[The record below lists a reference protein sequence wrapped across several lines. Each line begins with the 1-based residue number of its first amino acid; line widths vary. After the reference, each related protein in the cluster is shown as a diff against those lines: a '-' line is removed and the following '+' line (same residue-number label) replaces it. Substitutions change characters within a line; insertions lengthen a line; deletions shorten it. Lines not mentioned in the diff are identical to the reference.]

1 MNRLHNPNYLNA
13 ALFILMAGAI
23 YFVITTSTNLPLQM
37 ASHFNAE
44 GIADGFMSQEGY
56 TNTMLALIVLVPG
69 LLALT
74 PLGMRKLSADLIN
87 IPHKE
92 YWLTPERRELT
103 FQTLHR
109 FMSVMACFLVLFLS
123 YVHWLVIQANE
134 RQPPAMSVPNIV
146 LGMIVFLLL
155 IGGWSLLLHRQFKL
169 SDPTKV

>member
-44 GIADGFMSQEGY
+44 GNADGFMSQEGY
-56 TNTMLALIVLVPG
+56 TSTMLALIVLVPG

-134 RQPPAMSVPNIV
+134 RQPPAMSVLNIV

-155 IGGWSLLLHRQFKL
+155 IGCWSLLLHRQFKL
-169 SDPTKV
+169 TGQTQV

>member
-1 MNRLHNPNYLNA
+1 MVC
-13 ALFILMAGAI
+13 AI
-23 YFVITTSTNLPLQM
+23 YFVINTSTHLPANM

-74 PLGMRKLSADLIN
+74 PLGMRKLPANLIN

-109 FMSVMACFLVLFLS
+109 FMSVMACFLLLFLS

-169 SDPTKV
+169 TGPTQV

>member
-74 PLGMRKLSADLIN
+74 PLGMRKLPANLIN

-103 FQTLHR
+103 FQTLNR
-109 FMSVMACFLVLFLS
+109 FMSVMACFLLLFLS
-123 YVHWLVIQANE
+123 YVHWLVILANE
-134 RQPPAMSVPNIV
+134 RQPPAMSVLNIV

-169 SDPTKV
+169 TDPTKV

>member
-1 MNRLHNPNYLNA
+1 MNRLHNQNYFHA
-13 ALFILMAGAI
+13 ALFILMAGAV
-23 YFVITTSTNLPLQM
+23 YFVITTTTSLPLLM

-74 PLGMRKLSADLIN
+74 PLGMRKLPANLIN

-109 FMSVMACFLVLFLS
+109 FMSVMACFLLLFLS

-134 RQPPAMSVPNIV
+134 RQPPAMSVLNIV

-169 SDPTKV
+169 TDPTKV

>member
-74 PLGMRKLSADLIN
+74 PLGMRKLPANLIN

-103 FQTLHR
+103 FQTLNR
-109 FMSVMACFLVLFLS
+109 FMSVMACFLLLFLS
-123 YVHWLVIQANE
+123 YVHWLVILANE

-169 SDPTKV
+169 TDPTKV

>member
-74 PLGMRKLSADLIN
+74 PLGMRKLPANLIN

-92 YWLTPERRELT
+92 YWLTPERREHT

-109 FMSVMACFLVLFLS
+109 FMSVMACFLLLFLS
-123 YVHWLVIQANE
+123 YVHWLVILANE
-134 RQPPAMSVPNIV
+134 RQPPAMSVLNIV
-146 LGMIVFLLL
+146 LGMIVFLFL
-155 IGGWSLLLHRQFKL
+155 IGIWSLLLHRQFKL
-169 SDPTKV
+169 TDPTKV

>member
-74 PLGMRKLSADLIN
+74 PLGMRKLPANLIN
-87 IPHKE
+87 IPHNE
-92 YWLTPERRELT
+92 YWLTLERRELT

-109 FMSVMACFLVLFLS
+109 FMSVMACFLLLFLS
-123 YVHWLVIQANE
+123 YVHWLVILANE
-134 RQPPAMSVPNIV
+134 RQPPAMSVLNIV
-146 LGMIVFLLL
+146 LGMIVFLFL
-155 IGGWSLLLHRQFKL
+155 IGIWSLLLHRQFKL
-169 SDPTKV
+169 TDPTKV

>member
-1 MNRLHNPNYLNA
+1 MNRLHNQNYFHA
-13 ALFILMAGAI
+13 ALFILMAGAV
-23 YFVITTSTNLPLQM
+23 YFVITTTTSLPLLM

-74 PLGMRKLSADLIN
+74 PLGMRKLPANLIN

-109 FMSVMACFLVLFLS
+109 FMSVMACFLLLFLS

-134 RQPPAMSVPNIV
+134 RQPPVMSVLNIV

>member
-1 MNRLHNPNYLNA
+1 MNRLYNPNYLNA

-74 PLGMRKLSADLIN
+74 PLGMRKLPANLIN

-109 FMSVMACFLVLFLS
+109 FMSVMACFLLLFLS

-134 RQPPAMSVPNIV
+134 RQPPAMSVLNFF

-155 IGGWSLLLHRQFKL
+155 SGIWSLLLHRQFKL
-169 SDPTKV
+169 TDPTQV

>member
-13 ALFILMAGAI
+13 VLFILMAGAI
-23 YFVITTSTNLPLQM
+23 YFVIATSTNLPQQM

-74 PLGMRKLSADLIN
+74 PLGMRKLPANLIN

-103 FQTLHR
+103 FQTLNR
-109 FMSVMACFLVLFLS
+109 FMSVMACFLLLFLS
-123 YVHWLVIQANE
+123 YVHWLVILANE

>member
-69 LLALT
+69 LLTLT
-74 PLGMRKLSADLIN
+74 PLGMRKLPANLIN

-92 YWLTPERRELT
+92 YWLTPERREHT

-109 FMSVMACFLVLFLS
+109 FMSVMACFLLLFLS
-123 YVHWLVIQANE
+123 YVHWLVILANE

-169 SDPTKV
+169 TDPTKV